1 MEARPFQIL
10 SLDGGGIRGVFVA
23 AFLSKIEEHLQC
35 DIASHFDLVTGTST
49 GGIIALALGMG
60 LNPSEILEFYK
71 EHGPK
76 IFPTIPGLPRWLD
89 PWAARQY
96 ARRKFSNAPLAHGL
110 QSVFQDQPLGASKKR
125 LVIPAFNLQERRH
138 KLFKTA
144 HHERFTGDYKLP
156 AWQIAMA
163 TAAAPTFFSA
173 FTLDGR
179 EFIDGGVWANDP
191 VMVGL
196 TEAISILERPLST
209 VRILSIGTLRSI
221 PTPST
226 SLSWGGKLRWAPA
239 VADLM
244 IEAQSYAAQAQVEHL
259 VGKANLLRINPEV
272 HPKETAMDNPRNIPA
287 LIAKANHFAEHLAP
301 SIRPFLEHQAPAF
314 TPAYEV
320 PR

>member
-1 MEARPFQIL
+1 MAARPFQIL

-23 AFLSKIEEHLQC
+23 AFLSKIEEHLHC

-60 LNPSEILEFYK
+60 LRPPEIVEFYK

-96 ARRKFSNAPLAHGL
+96 TRRKFSNKPLAHAL
-110 QSVFQDQPLGASKKR
+110 QSVFQDLPLGVSKKR
-125 LVIPAFNLQERRH
+125 LVIPAFNLHERRH

-156 AWQIAMA
+156 VWEIAMA
-163 TAAAPTFFSA
+163 TAAAPTFFNA
-173 FTLDGR
+173 FKLDGR

-196 TEAISILERPLST
+196 TEALTILEQPISN
-209 VRILSIGTLRSI
+209 VRILSIGTLHSV
-221 PTPST
+221 PTS
-226 SLSWGGKLRWAPA
+226 SWGLRWGGKLRWAPA

-244 IEAQSYAAQAQVEHL
+244 IEAQSHAAQAQVEHL
-259 VGKANLLRINPEV
+259 VGKANLIRVNSEV
-272 HPKETAMDNPRNIPA
+272 HPKDTAMDNPRNIPA
-287 LIAKANHFAEHLAP
+287 LIAKANHFAEHFAP
-301 SIRPFLEHQAPAF
+301 SIRSFLDHQAPSF
-314 TPAYEV
+314 TPAHEV